1 MKLKQIEKREEE
13 EGDGEEERPKII
25 RAIGGRRIRV

>member
-13 EGDGEEERPKII
+13 EGDGEEERPKRI